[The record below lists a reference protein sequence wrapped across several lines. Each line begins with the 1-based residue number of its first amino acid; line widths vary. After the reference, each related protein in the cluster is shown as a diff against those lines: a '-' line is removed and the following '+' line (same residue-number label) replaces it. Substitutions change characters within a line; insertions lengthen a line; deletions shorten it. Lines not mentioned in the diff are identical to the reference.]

1 MEQLLTGPKGS
12 DNKLLSA
19 NACGARGVQSNSWSV
34 HVPSDVTGEL
44 GKMVVL
50 PCTFTHPY
58 KTFDRTLTAIWRIKE
73 PYNGT
78 VVFKCVSQSTSE
90 LCKTAISY
98 KNKYKLLGNPRHKD
112 LSIRI
117 DNLTWSDSERYF
129 CRVELSG
136 DIHDTSPR
144 IINITISSN
153 GDSTFQ
159 ASCTAEGE
167 PAPTLTWT
175 GPPYT
180 NITSTTS
187 TNHRV
192 TKELQYLTHD
202 GKYTCTAVNSH
213 GRAEGAVY
221 FYKFRASNS
230 SFFLILIF
238 VPLGT
243 KVLVL
248 LVILGFTIFSRGG
261 ILLSD
266 VHYAREDI
274 QVFSAKKR

>member
-1 MEQLLTGPKGS
+1 
-12 DNKLLSA
+12 
-19 NACGARGVQSNSWSV
+19 
-34 HVPSDVTGEL
+34 
-44 GKMVVL
+44 MVVL

-136 DIHDTSPR
+136 DIHDKYESRNGIKLHLIASPR

-261 ILLSD
+261 SSSAPASL
-266 VHYAREDI
+266 ARPQLQDSTYENCDRRHGGD
-274 QVFSAKKR
+274 QTLPTERASRRS